1 MIALIVN
8 ELATNYAI
16 KMLVIFVTILQAKI

>member
-16 KMLVIFVTILQAKI
+16 KMLVIFVTILQAKN